1 MAKMPQFKDDDEFA
15 DFVDTHDMADY
26 WDEFEDIENVKIKR
40 PNKKA
45 ITIRLYPYL
54 IAETKKM
61 AVKYGMPYQTLIGQW
76 LAERL
81 PQEKKMEAKDSCS

>member
-1 MAKMPQFKDDDEFA
+1 MAKLPQFKDDDEFA

-26 WDEFEDIENVKIKR
+26 WDEFEDVEIVKVKR
-40 PNKKA
+40 PRKKA

-54 IAETKKM
+54 IAETKKT
-61 AVKYGMPYQTLIGQW
+61 AAKYGMPYQTLIGQW

-81 PQEKKMEAKDSCS
+81 SQERKAEATGG

>member
-1 MAKMPQFKDDDEFA
+1 MAKLPKFKNDDEFA

-26 WDEFEDIENVKIKR
+26 WDEFEDVENVKVKR
-40 PNKKA
+40 PKKKA

-81 PQEKKMEAKDSCS
+81 SQEKKAEA